1 MAQGSGYREP
11 PSVIAPKGEED
22 AEMSSEPGAF
32 EMSAAS
38 LGKRRER
45 RSGVLLAGTGTVAVE
60 RFASTLATDSDSG
73 LLEAARATPRRSSII
88 KVRSDGFA
96 LH

>member
-1 MAQGSGYREP
+1 MAQGSGSREP

-22 AEMSSEPGAF
+22 AEMASEPGAF

-45 RSGVLLAGTGTVAVE
+45 RSGVLLTGAAAAAE
-60 RFASTLATDSDSG
+60 RLPSTLATDSDLG

-88 KVRSDGFA
+88 KVP
-96 LH
+96 

>member
-1 MAQGSGYREP
+1 MAQGSGSREP

-45 RSGVLLAGTGTVAVE
+45 RSGVLLIGAATAE
-60 RFASTLATDSDSG
+60 RIPSTLATDSDLG

-88 KVRSDGFA
+88 KV
-96 LH
+96 H